1 MNRTINRKRR
11 VLSALVAAVMT
22 AGGFTGLTGEAA
34 AAPQG
39 RACLFLDK
47 QGAPFNGTTYGHV
60 AWAIRDPKNRNHW
73 IWGSTENKEGDSYTK
88 PGHDNGTWIQGGTW
102 RQLRGD
108 DSGKKPIS
116 LARYEAVRCI
126 NTAGG
131 DLAGAQ
137 RTYKQMRDNGYA
149 IFTNN
154 CLTKAIGIFRKY
166 SPALSTA
173 HLPAGYVSSP
183 NYYFYAV
190 LNDAR
195 GWEKASSY

>member
-1 MNRTINRKRR
+1 MNRMKRTR
-11 VLSALVAAVMT
+11 PVLSALVATALT
-22 AGGFTGLTGEAA
+22 AGVFTTLTSEAA

-47 QGAPFNGTTYGHV
+47 QGAVFKGTAYGHV

-73 IWGSTENKEGDSYTK
+73 IWGATENAEGDAYTK
-88 PGHDNGTWIQGGTW
+88 PGRNNGTWIQGGTW
-102 RQLRGD
+102 RQMRGED
-108 DSGKKPIS
+108 KGKRALS
-116 LARYEAVRCI
+116 LVRYDAYRCI

-154 CLTKAIGIFRKY
+154 CLTKSIGIFRKY

-173 HLPAGYVSSP
+173 HLPTGYVSSP

-190 LNDAR
+190 LNKAR
-195 GWEKASSY
+195 GWERASSY